1 MNVDAKIRNDT
12 NIGNKN
18 RPLGPVDED
27 VAVEIADSGT
37 GGGSTTPDGNFD
49 GNGKWSDVNETIFTG
64 EDSARS
70 CTVPADGEIP
80 IGVDRAAAGMRRRRN
95 GNGNRNGNWRR
106 GSGRDM
112 RNKTS

>member
-37 GGGSTTPDGNFD
+37 GASTTPDGNLD
-49 GNGKWSDVNETIFTG
+49 GNG
-64 EDSARS
+64 R
-70 CTVPADGEIP
+70 
-80 IGVDRAAAGMRRRRN
+80 
-95 GNGNRNGNWRR
+95 
-106 GSGRDM
+106 
-112 RNKTS
+112 